1 MPTIHKSLDRITD
14 AITGLDND
22 LAQCRRARTLV
33 ERDLAG
39 EKTKQPAQCAWCD
52 RWHDSMGHY
61 VEAPFIAVNVSHGI
75 CTGCYREQMAE
86 IKALRINHKPKNL

>member
-14 AITGLDND
+14 AIAGLDND

-33 ERDLAG
+33 ERDMAG
-39 EKTKQPAQCAWCD
+39 EQTKQPSQCAWCN
-52 RWHDSMGHY
+52 RWYDAMGHY

-75 CTGCYREQMAE
+75 CARCLQEKKDE
-86 IKALRINHKPKNL
+86 IAAMRK